1 MLERRLRIFYDC
13 STKLAKNTMRHN
25 FTTLKLFIAVA
36 ECGNLT
42 RAAEREHLAVSA
54 VSKRISELEELIRT
68 PLLQRHARG
77 VSLTPAGQ
85 SLLHH
90 ARQMIAL
97 GQRMDIELDE
107 YSTGIKGHVR
117 LSAVASALIQFLP
130 EDIEAFLTQYPQVNV
145 SLEERTGKG
154 IVLAVADGSAEIGVV
169 TDQTPLVGLHATPYR
184 QDRLMLGV
192 PKGHPLAR
200 KKAVKFAETARYP
213 FVGPHADSSLSI
225 LLNQAA
231 KSCGLHLQQRVQVS
245 SFDAMCRLVET
256 RLGITLLPHGV
267 LAPYADS
274 GRLKIVAL
282 NERWAARQF
291 KLIVRDP
298 DHLSPLAKTLLDHLT
313 RLAAAASN
321 P

>member
-1 MLERRLRIFYDC
+1 
-13 STKLAKNTMRHN
+13 MRHDL
-25 FTTLKLFIAVA
+25 TSLKLFIAIA

-54 VSKRISELEELIRT
+54 VSKRIGELEKLVRT

-90 ARQMIAL
+90 ARQIIAL
-97 GQRMDIELDE
+97 VQRMDIELGE
-107 YSTGIKGHVR
+107 YSTGVKGHVR
-117 LSAVASALIQFLP
+117 LSAVASTLIQFLP
-130 EDIEAFLTQYPQVNV
+130 EDIEAFLVQYPQVNV
-145 SLEERTGKG
+145 SLEERTGKA

-169 TDQTPLVGLHATPYR
+169 TDQTPLVGLHSVPYR
-184 QDRLMLGV
+184 RDRLMLGV

-200 KKAVKFAETARYP
+200 KKSAKFSEAAGYS

-231 KSCGLHLQQRVQVS
+231 KSCGLPLHQRVQVS
-245 SFDAMCRLVET
+245 SFDAMCCLVET

-274 GRLKIVAL
+274 GRLQIVTL
-282 NERWAARQF
+282 NERWAERQF
-291 KLIVRDP
+291 NLIVRDP
-298 DHLSPLAKTLLDHLT
+298 DYLSPLAKTLLDHLT
-313 RLAAAASN
+313 RLAATTRN